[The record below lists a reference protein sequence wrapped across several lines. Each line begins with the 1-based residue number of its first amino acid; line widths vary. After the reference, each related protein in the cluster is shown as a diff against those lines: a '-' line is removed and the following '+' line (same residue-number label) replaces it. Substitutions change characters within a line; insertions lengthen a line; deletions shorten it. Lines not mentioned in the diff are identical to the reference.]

1 MKNNLFKYI
10 ILLFYFLSVNANS
23 QDQFNFDVTEIE
35 ILENGNKII
44 GKNKGTVSSDTGVTI
59 GADEFRYDKNQNI
72 LKAIGNVRIR
82 DKINNYLIFSEEA
95 IYEKNKE
102 LISTIKNSKGINL
115 EDNISINAIK
125 FNYNISSKIISA
137 FENVFIEDKNR
148 NYNLNSDFVE
158 YSIKEQKII
167 TEGNS
172 KFLNLNDKSNLE
184 ASSFNYDIKNNIVSA
199 FENVFIEDK
208 NRNYN
213 LNSDFVEYSIKEQ
226 KIITEGNSKFLNLN
240 DKSNLE
246 ASSLKYNIKK
256 NIIIAEKEVEYEN
269 TKKNYQI
276 TSDSITYF
284 KNKGKIFSKG
294 STSAKIHSK
303 YEFISKDVTY
313 LENTMELSS
322 QKKTILM
329 DDENFYSLS
338 NFKYYIKNETL
349 KGENILINT
358 NHKTPHSDKLYFS
371 SAILDLKK
379 KNFIAKDTILNFHKN
394 IFDENKNDPRIKGV
408 SSSKRGNITTIN
420 KGIFTSCQKNDNCPP
435 WVIQAKKIEH
445 DKNKKQINYEDA
457 LLKIHNVPVM
467 YFPKFF
473 HPDPTVKRQSGIL
486 KPVLNNSN
494 ILGSSITIPYFYVI
508 TNDSDLTITPTL
520 FDTDSQMLQ
529 NEYRKIGKDY
539 AFKTNFGHTKGYK
552 SNKFNK
558 KKNFSYL
565 FSNLEYNLNLSNFQ
579 SSKLTFNF
587 EKVNNDTFLKIFDTT
602 LLENSTSLK
611 PSDLDNLTSEL
622 KFEFENENYT
632 LNTGMSVY
640 ENLKLSNND
649 RYQYIFP
656 YYYFNKNILTE
667 FNKGSFNIKSS
678 GSNEVNNTNQ
688 VKSKIINDLEFA
700 SLKYI
705 SNNGLENT
713 FNFNLKNMN
722 TIGKNTSDYKSSPQ
736 IELASIFEFKSKLPL
751 EKTTAKY
758 QNFLTPKASF
768 RFNPSDMK
776 NHKNSTRTINTDN
789 IFSINRM
796 GISDSFEANKSL
808 TLGIDYKKENLEDIN
823 KYFEFKLATVFR
835 DDEENF
841 IPEKTTLNRKM
852 SNIFGSIE
860 NNFSEN
866 INFNYNFAIDNDLE
880 TFEHNDI
887 STTISVNNLITTF
900 NYVKER
906 GDMGDE
912 NYVSNSSKYSINEKN
927 YFTFNARRNRKL
939 NLTEYYDLVYQYKND
954 CLTAGIKYK
963 KTYYEDRD
971 LKPTED
977 IFFTVTLFPL
987 TTYEHKIDK

>member
-1 MKNNLFKYI
+1 
-10 ILLFYFLSVNANS
+10 
-23 QDQFNFDVTEIE
+23 
-35 ILENGNKII
+35 
-44 GKNKGTVSSDTGVTI
+44 
-59 GADEFRYDKNQNI
+59 
-72 LKAIGNVRIR
+72 
-82 DKINNYLIFSEEA
+82 
-95 IYEKNKE
+95 
-102 LISTIKNSKGINL
+102 
-115 EDNISINAIK
+115 
-125 FNYNISSKIISA
+125 
-137 FENVFIEDKNR
+137 
-148 NYNLNSDFVE
+148 
-158 YSIKEQKII
+158 
-167 TEGNS
+167 
-172 KFLNLNDKSNLE
+172 
-184 ASSFNYDIKNNIVSA
+184 
-199 FENVFIEDK
+199 
-208 NRNYN
+208 
-213 LNSDFVEYSIKEQ
+213 
-226 KIITEGNSKFLNLN
+226 
-240 DKSNLE
+240 
-246 ASSLKYNIKK
+246 
-256 NIIIAEKEVEYEN
+256 
-269 TKKNYQI
+269 
-276 TSDSITYF
+276 
-284 KNKGKIFSKG
+284 
-294 STSAKIHSK
+294 
-303 YEFISKDVTY
+303 
-313 LENTMELSS
+313 MELSS